1 MRRSSLKPAKQKAQ
15 HVPYRNSKLTHLL
28 QDSLS
33 GDSKVLMIV
42 TASPGASSVTE
53 SISSLNFASRCR
65 ATALGKATRQGSS
78 FSPSRVPKSSSSKVV
93 GGEEA
98 GKENT
103 GNHASA
109 LSVCGW

>member
-1 MRRSSLKPAKQKAQ
+1 M
-15 HVPYRNSKLTHLL
+15 PYRNSKLTHLL

-78 FSPSRVPKSSSSKVV
+78 SSSQTTPSRVPKSSSSKVA

-98 GKENT
+98 ALAAGKENA